1 VVSAAGGGR
10 SDWDAPVP
18 VEARALIRGGEM
30 DATASLQLLDD
41 RLLVVAAPGA
51 GAPRLARWQGALEVP
66 YERLDG
72 ARVRAGRLTL
82 YLRDGDLVELA
93 PAGGEEGATHFARLG
108 RAADEIATRT
118 CRLPELTLSL
128 RSLGSR
134 GAGAEHDAFFGPLL
148 SARAAAERVR
158 DPLARVRAVDAATL
172 RAALAESVRWAA
184 ERRASGTPADRRALE
199 AELAECAAPLDE
211 ALGRLGRLAAAVRD
225 APDDARFVH
234 WREWAAGLRL
244 VFARADGCW
253 EASWAALSRESR
265 VSARPSLLTRLRRA
279 LGREG

>member
-1 VVSAAGGGR
+1 MSGAGGGR

-51 GAPRLARWQGALEVP
+51 GAPRVARWQGALEVP

-148 SARAAAERVR
+148 SARERV
-158 DPLARVRAVDAATL
+158 AH
-172 RAALAESVRWAA
+172 ALAESVRWAA
-184 ERRASGTPADRRALE
+184 ERRAGGTAADRRALE

-265 VSARPSLLTRLRRA
+265 ASARPSLLTRLRRA
-279 LGREG
+279 FGREG